1 MNAVVPGRPQIMVLA
16 SPAAPGSYRGF
27 AYEAIAISFD
37 NADVVKALEISAF
50 DGSAESYIIHAD
62 GRVVVDNAPSQEKIY
77 NFLAALKKSS
87 DLDDGEI
94 AGLQEDFRQGSSGA
108 ALLRMGE
115 TDYYLIYEAAEVD
128 DWVMIGLV
136 PVAVVNASME
146 RLQSSTLVLASGITV
161 SLALLM
167 LVLAVRRYRRTLRSK
182 DREILYRDELFSK
195 LSTNVNDVFLMLDA
209 RALRVDYICGSP

>member
-1 MNAVVPGRPQIMVLA
+1 
-16 SPAAPGSYRGF
+16 
-27 AYEAIAISFD
+27 
-37 NADVVKALEISAF
+37 
-50 DGSAESYIIHAD
+50 
-62 GRVVVDNAPSQEKIY
+62 
-77 NFLAALKKSS
+77 
-87 DLDDGEI
+87 
-94 AGLQEDFRQGSSGA
+94 
-108 ALLRMGE
+108 MGE